1 MSDFCSKKK
10 KCFLKRERKREIS
23 PLFSLSV
30 SDEKKSTDTEEQKS
44 SSHER
49 KKTRVRERKERKK
62 RKKKTKKGSF
72 LIKFFRKK
80 NRGRKKKKNQMPLA
94 NKEVVHLKTGWE
106 KIQVR
111 VLLFTTLFFI
121 PRSFVRLSL
130 SLFFFLS
137 FVCLCVYEEDAT
149 TTTTK

>member
-1 MSDFCSKKK
+1 
-10 KCFLKRERKREIS
+10 
-23 PLFSLSV
+23 
-30 SDEKKSTDTEEQKS
+30 
-44 SSHER
+44 
-49 KKTRVRERKERKK
+49 
-62 RKKKTKKGSF
+62 
-72 LIKFFRKK
+72 
-80 NRGRKKKKNQMPLA
+80 MPLA

-111 VLLFTTLFFI
+111 VLLFTTLLYSV
-121 PRSFVRLSL
+121 RSFFSL